1 MTEKEIDTPQAVAA
15 KLKEIASKVGREN
28 IAYAHPDCG
37 MRATNKSLVP
47 IILRNM
53 RAGADL
59 FG

>member
-1 MTEKEIDTPQAVAA
+1 LEVSSPDTVSA
-15 KLKEIASKVGREN
+15 KLGEIVGKVGREN

-47 IILRNM
+47 IIVRNL
-53 RAGADL
+53 RAGVDL